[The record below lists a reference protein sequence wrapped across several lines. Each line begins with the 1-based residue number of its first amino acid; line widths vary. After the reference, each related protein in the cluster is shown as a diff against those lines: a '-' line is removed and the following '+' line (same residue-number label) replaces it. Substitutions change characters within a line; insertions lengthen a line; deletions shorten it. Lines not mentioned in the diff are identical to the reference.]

1 MMWENAKFM
10 DTGNITST
18 HSGLPVS
25 AYTVEEFNRYGF
37 DLADFLDNATS
48 GFADAGYAFN
58 IGYPTINYYLTQL
71 QTSDLPDENGG
82 GYVATNA
89 VVYAQSTSRF
99 PSSGTILLGKE
110 QISYTGKMSDRF
122 TGCTRGVNGS
132 PIVEHTVGDFL
143 RSA

>member
-1 MMWENAKFM
+1 MQP
-10 DTGNITST
+10 I
-18 HSGLPVS
+18 
-25 AYTVEEFNRYGF
+25 
-37 DLADFLDNATS
+37 
-48 GFADAGYAFN
+48 
-58 IGYPTINYYLTQL
+58 
-71 QTSDLPDENGG
+71 
-82 GYVATNA
+82 ATNA